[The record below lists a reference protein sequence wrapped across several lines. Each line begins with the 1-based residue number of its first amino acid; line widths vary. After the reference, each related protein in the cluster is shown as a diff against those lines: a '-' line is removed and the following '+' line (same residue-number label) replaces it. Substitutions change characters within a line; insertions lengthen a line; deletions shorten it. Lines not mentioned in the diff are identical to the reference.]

1 MREAERVAEAAK
13 VGPGT
18 TEYAKPFGSDV
29 TMKVDMGRKYETK
42 YNKNPPPGA
51 YNPDGGNSIPY
62 VRGQGAIDSTKPRAY
77 QAYFLSYKKPT
88 TILNDGPDPGAYM
101 KSVTHFGKDKRS
113 MTLGGKY
120 ETQYDNNPPVGA
132 YDKERADSITK
143 AAAPS
148 AIIKKATHP
157 YKRPDDSNPDPGAY
171 DPISN
176 LPFG

>member
-51 YNPDGGNSIPY
+51 YNPDGANSVPY

-88 TILNDGPDPGAYM
+88 TILNDGPDP
-101 KSVTHFGKDKRS
+101 
-113 MTLGGKY
+113 
-120 ETQYDNNPPVGA
+120 
-132 YDKERADSITK
+132 
-143 AAAPS
+143 
-148 AIIKKATHP
+148 
-157 YKRPDDSNPDPGAY
+157 
-171 DPISN
+171 
-176 LPFG
+176 